1 MKYLIRF
8 IDSYV
13 FIEYFISMTASSHPI
28 ASIEQFHL
36 LFLDQLGRK
45 LDKRHYA
52 LKGGCNLRFYLKSV
66 RYSEDIDLDV
76 QFTPVDTLRDRV
88 DQILAGD
95 SLARILQARGLMI
108 AHCSAPKQTETT
120 QRWKLTLNAKGLALP
135 LHTKI
140 EFSRRGMGD
149 PVTFGPV
156 DSLLMRTYQLTPI
169 LASHY
174 PAEAAFRQ
182 KIEALIHRSQTQ
194 ARDIFDLDHL
204 LRSGVS
210 TLGMVLPSS
219 WREAQHNAL
228 AVSFDVFKSQ
238 VLSYLAPEYQAQYD
252 APQIWDDMV
261 LRVVEAMKGPDS

>member
-1 MKYLIRF
+1 
-8 IDSYV
+8 
-13 FIEYFISMTASSHPI
+13 
-28 ASIEQFHL
+28 
-36 LFLDQLGRK
+36 
-45 LDKRHYA
+45 
-52 LKGGCNLRFYLKSV
+52 
-66 RYSEDIDLDV
+66 
-76 QFTPVDTLRDRV
+76 
-88 DQILAGD
+88 
-95 SLARILQARGLMI
+95 
-108 AHCSAPKQTETT
+108 
-120 QRWKLTLNAKGLALP
+120 
-135 LHTKI
+135 
-140 EFSRRGMGD
+140 
-149 PVTFGPV
+149 
-156 DSLLMRTYQLTPI
+156 MRTYQLTPI